1 MNYIEEYNSKIESG
15 EIIAC
20 EKIKTVYRK
29 MVSDIDN
36 KDNNFY
42 FSERQA
48 EKVIKFIE
56 TFCCIPKF
64 KNGKQPFKLQLWQ
77 KAMISCIFGFYR
89 KDNDKRRFREIFL
102 YVGRKNAKT
111 CLCAAIIIYLMLF
124 SKESAQ
130 EVYSCASDRQQ
141 AKIIWEYVRQ
151 MITTSPLLSKYFKIR
166 VNEISVRKGFNKF
179 LPLSKNSG
187 SMDGLSPSVLA
198 LDELHALKDRNMYD
212 VIKGGMYARSE
223 PLTLIMSTGGF
234 IEQGSI
240 FDSKYQEYNA
250 IIRGY
255 SDKQYTDDTVLPL
268 LYELDSKEDID
279 NKLYEK
285 ANPNLGVSKQAED
298 LEREINRARLDE
310 KTFKDLLVKQFNF
323 RENSRDTFF
332 TYEDIANN
340 ETFNV
345 EDFKGK
351 YFVAGVD
358 LSITTDLTCA
368 TAIIPFNHKLNVM
381 QMYFLPES
389 TLQEHIAR
397 DNVPYDKWIKSG
409 YLRLCKGNIINPSD
423 ICAWFKEL
431 QEKYKIYMWRCG
443 YDRFNATYLVDEL
456 SKTFGKNI
464 CVAVNQSFKGV
475 SNQMYESKAYF
486 QANRIVY
493 NNNPIFM
500 WNLLNTQG
508 QYDNMGNVK
517 PFKNRNMSKK
527 IDGYSSFLDAFVVYL
542 DNKKKFG

>member
-15 EIIAC
+15 EIIAS
-20 EKIKTVYRK
+20 EKIKKTYSHIVQQINDK
-29 MVSDIDN
+29 NSDV
-36 KDNNFY
+36 F
-42 FSERQA
+42 FSVKEA
-48 EKVIKFIE
+48 TKAIKFIE

-64 KNGKQPFKLQLWQ
+64 KDGKQLFKLQLWQ
-77 KAMISCIFGFYR
+77 KALVSCIFGVR
-89 KDNDKRRFREIFL
+89 NKKTKKRQYKEIFL

-285 ANPNLGVSKQAED
+285 ANPNLGVSKQVED

-340 ETFNV
+340 ETFNPA
-345 EDFKGK
+345 DFKGK
-351 YFVAGVD
+351 YFIAGVD

-397 DNVPYDKWIKSG
+397 DNVPYDKWIKNG

-423 ICAWFKEL
+423 ICSWFKEL

-456 SKTFGKNI
+456 SKTFGKNT

-493 NNNPIFM
+493 NNNPIFL
-500 WNLLNTQG
+500 WNLLNTQA